1 MEYTELF
8 SRYEQLIQRLYEKKT
23 ELSTL
28 AEGYVSAKKISGRSY
43 YYLQKRH
50 NKKMHSSY
58 IKPENLKNIKNQL
71 AVRNVFQKEIFSLSE
86 EISKIEQAALVL
98 SPTLHRQML
107 QRKRATKMDAISITA
122 RGKSLSFSSAM
133 LSLEGVNPSPAAK
146 KSLKAWGDGKA
157 SFSQGYQNVLAK
169 YNLTGGNRL

>member
-8 SRYEQLIQRLYEKKT
+8 SRYEQLIQQLYEKKT

-71 AVRNVFQKEIFSLSE
+71 AVRNVFQKEIF
-86 EISKIEQAALVL
+86 I
-98 SPTLHRQML
+98 
-107 QRKRATKMDAISITA
+107 
-122 RGKSLSFSSAM
+122 
-133 LSLEGVNPSPAAK
+133 
-146 KSLKAWGDGKA
+146 
-157 SFSQGYQNVLAK
+157 
-169 YNLTGGNRL
+169 